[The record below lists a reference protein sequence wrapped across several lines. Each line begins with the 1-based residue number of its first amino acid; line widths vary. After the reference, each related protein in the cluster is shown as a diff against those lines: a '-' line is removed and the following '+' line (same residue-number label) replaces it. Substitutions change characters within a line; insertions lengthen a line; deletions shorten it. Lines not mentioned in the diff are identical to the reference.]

1 MSRCELLITF
11 ISLIF
16 FRSPCFGLDTDS
28 IKIIPALNKELI
40 SQQEKLFHQLKT
52 TWQQVVL
59 FSSQDVSKGK
69 KTTNSITIRGV
80 SQPGESKER
89 ISELLQALNH
99 MELLDALFANKLS
112 QELLTT
118 ARDIMKEDLFVT
130 VPITE
135 DSLSPLPPA
144 GVKTDEVQKKEEE
157 ELPVP
162 PDFPLPEQLFQ
173 FPACSVS
180 ASTMRLLELADSGLE
195 QAAASAQPFC
205 SVRLFN
211 TVRNVLE
218 LWCAVVPTYHKAKL
232 ESLPQVAA
240 VAHNSAMYLA
250 HRCVTLGFLFR
261 DRLPSLAQHSL
272 TFIDIVPRYWG
283 RYSNIFC
290 RYTGRAV
297 DPDLHGS
304 ALIFSWIRIQ
314 EGKLKK
320 KKEKMQGNWL

>member
-1 MSRCELLITF
+1 MLAPGVPSTVETL
-11 ISLIF
+11 
-16 FRSPCFGLDTDS
+16 PNYDS
-28 IKIIPALNKELI
+28 
-40 SQQEKLFHQLKT
+40 
-52 TWQQVVL
+52 V
-59 FSSQDVSKGK
+59 
-69 KTTNSITIRGV
+69 
-80 SQPGESKER
+80 
-89 ISELLQALNH
+89 ISETESLHDFLVTTGLLPATNVAILNYTRNV
-99 MELLDALFANKLS
+99 DALFANKLS

-144 GVKTDEVQKKEEE
+144 GVKNDEVQKKEEE

-218 LWCAVVPTYHKAKL
+218 MWCAVVPTYHKAKL